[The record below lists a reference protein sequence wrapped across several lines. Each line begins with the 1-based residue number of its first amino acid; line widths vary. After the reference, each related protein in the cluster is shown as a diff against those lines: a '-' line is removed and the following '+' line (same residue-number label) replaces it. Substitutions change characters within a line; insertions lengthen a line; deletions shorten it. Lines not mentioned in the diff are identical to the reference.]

1 MTRDGRRPEINPRGG
16 TAAVYVGSARA
27 TWADGPSPGT
37 DDPLPCDVLRRFL
50 RSQLTVSAIIPPR
63 EDVTRL

>member
-1 MTRDGRRPEINPRGG
+1 MTRDGRLPEINPRGG

-27 TWADGPSPGT
+27 TWADGPPPGT
-37 DDPLPCDVLRRFL
+37 DDPLPHGVWRRFL
-50 RSQLTVSAIIPPR
+50 SLQLTVSAIIPHR